1 MLVMLYYF
9 GGISILVE
17 WAQGLSQTFQKK
29 QKNRKYKWILFF
41 PCWKEETEFH
51 ICFQNIN
58 ENLLKKKKKSPIQGV
73 ELFFPLPT

>member
-17 WAQGLSQTFQKK
+17 WGQGLSQIFWKK

-41 PCWKEETEFH
+41 PHWKEETESH
-51 ICFQNIN
+51 ICFQNIHK
-58 ENLLKKKKKSPIQGV
+58 NLLKKKKSPIQSV
-73 ELFFPLPT
+73 ELFLPLPT